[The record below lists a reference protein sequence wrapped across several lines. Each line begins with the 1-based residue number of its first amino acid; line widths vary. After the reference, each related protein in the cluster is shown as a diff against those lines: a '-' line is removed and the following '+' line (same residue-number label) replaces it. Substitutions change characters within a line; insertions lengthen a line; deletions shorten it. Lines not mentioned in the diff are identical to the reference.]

1 MANPY
6 LQKSGSD
13 GTSGGDREQHP
24 IRDYKEL
31 GTVHQGVI
39 IGQSPWLKDKWG
51 NDYRIINLQNGDEKF
66 CIFVKS
72 PGQKRAIG
80 DAVEKYKTQDTLVG
94 DVFALKWSESIPTDK
109 GNDYKKYTAVVQ
121 RTNDR

>member
-1 MANPY
+1 MTNPY
-6 LQKSGSD
+6 LAASGAD
-13 GTSGGDREQHP
+13 GTTGGDREQYQA
-24 IRDYKEL
+24 RDFKEL

-39 IGQSPWLKDKWG
+39 IGQSPWLTDKWG
-51 NDYRIINLQNGDEKF
+51 NPYRIINLQNGEEKF
-66 CIFVKS
+66 SIFAKS
-72 PGQKRAIG
+72 KGQLRAIG
-80 DAVEKYKTQDTLVG
+80 DATMSFKTQDTLVG